1 MFEYI
6 FVTQQCVRVSFIGR
20 IGLSRMHARA
30 CCVLASSPMAPTSRA
45 PALSCSLHPS
55 PASLQ
60 RPPATQETHTHTHT
74 LTHTHQPVQ
83 PSRRPA
89 HAGPPPL
96 MNSPGMRREE
106 EPGSRRTPRSFR
118 TRSGQG
124 ERPVLECVRASLGGI
139 MRTESR
145 AWWEMRGS
153 RGRSGAKTPETR
165 MYKHTHTH
173 TRRIADTSHLTR
185 CRAWW

>member
-1 MFEYI
+1 MCTCEFHRKDWIKPYACTS
-6 FVTQQCVRVSFIGR
+6 VLCVGVVPHGPDQPRSSALL
-20 IGLSRMHARA
+20 LS
-30 CCVLASSPMAPTSRA
+30 SSISRLT
-45 PALSCSLHPS
+45 PA
-55 PASLQ
+55 
-60 RPPATQETHTHTHT
+60 ATCYPGDTHTHT

-106 EPGSRRTPRSFR
+106 EPGSRRTARSFR

-173 TRRIADTSHLTR
+173 PED
-185 CRAWW
+185 C